1 MAIRKKATKKSSVSK
16 AKAPAKKA
24 VAKKKAVAEVVVKPL
39 GKVSQP
45 YTKNELMLTLA
56 ERADLTKKQI
66 NAVFSVLGEVIEAHV
81 KKAGPGKFTLP
92 GLLKITIKKVP
103 AKKARKGINPFT
115 KEEMVFKAKPASRK
129 VKVTPLKALKAMSD
143 N

>member
-103 AKKARKGINPFT
+103 GINPFT

>member
-1 MAIRKKATKKSSVSK
+1 MAIKKKATKSSVK
-16 AKAPAKKA
+16 AKAPAKKTA
-24 VAKKKAVAEVVVKPL
+24 AKKKAVEVAVKPL

-45 YTKNELMLTLA
+45 FTKSELMATLA
-56 ERADLTKKQI
+56 ERTELTTKQI
-66 NAVFSVLGEVIEAHV
+66 KKVLAELSEVLEAHI

-92 GLLKITIKKVP
+92 GLLKVTIKKVP

-115 KEEMVFKAKPASRK
+115 KEEMMFKAKPASRK
-129 VKVTPLKALKAMSD
+129 VKVTPLKALKAMSE